1 MSMFSMLLGTNGCFP
16 NEPCKARTTKGR
28 SVRSLSTTANLR
40 LCKARCYMWSFCL
53 GNFRRQWIRPL
64 GFCLKIVFFG
74 GLEVETIWMMVE
86 VISLP
91 FSRANRFVAR
101 LGFKVSK
108 CNFKQL
114 SISSL

>member
-1 MSMFSMLLGTNGCFP
+1 MQSQNHKGTFGQVTKHHR
-16 NEPCKARTTKGR
+16 EPKVMQSKVLHVEFLPWELQVLMDSTFGI
-28 SVRSLSTTANLR
+28 LSKNRFL
-40 LCKARCYMWSFCL
+40 W
-53 GNFRRQWIRPL
+53 
-64 GFCLKIVFFG
+64 G

-101 LGFKVSK
+101 LGFKLSK